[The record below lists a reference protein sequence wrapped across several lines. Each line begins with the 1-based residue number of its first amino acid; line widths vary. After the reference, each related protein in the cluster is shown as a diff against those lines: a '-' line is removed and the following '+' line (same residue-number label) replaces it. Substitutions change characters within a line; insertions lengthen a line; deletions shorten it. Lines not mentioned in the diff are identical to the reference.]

1 MQNDYFNFLD
11 YRAAQRRLAAK
22 FARPRRLLLH
32 TLAFIVAMTAVWAY
46 GIAWKLWYFQ
56 QNFQLPVLIGVVWS
70 VLLLV
75 HALVHYRNSAAT
87 NEKRELAVEDEMR
100 QFTQDNRDS
109 LDHDS
114 LFALHR
120 KFEAELEAQG
130 RWSVTLL
137 AFAVVNFISWGV
149 SAFDIGTSWPF
160 QMTLPLA
167 IMTLGGVNLF
177 LNWQD
182 RRHRDQSG
190 WFVRLPL
197 LHIVA
202 YGAGVIALYIAGMYR
217 MINPW
222 DVHTV
227 IQLWGI
233 VLLLHI
239 VFNVI
244 LWPLLRGFVQGRQD
258 SLQPEKRKP
267 SARLVLSDDGEVLD
281 IDDDADANTFLG
293 SASTKAAQ

>member
-1 MQNDYFNFLD
+1 MQNDYLSFLN
-11 YRAAQRRLAAK
+11 YRATQRRLAAK
-22 FARPRRLLLH
+22 FARPRRLMLH
-32 TLAFIVAMTAVWAY
+32 TLAFIVAMTAIWAY
-46 GIAWKLWYFQ
+46 GLAWRLWFFQ
-56 QNFQLPVLIGVVWS
+56 QNFQLPVWIGVVWS
-70 VLLLV
+70 VLLV
-75 HALVHYRNSAAT
+75 IHALIHYRHSPAMAEN
-87 NEKRELAVEDEMR
+87 RELAVEDEMR

-120 KFEAELEAQG
+120 KFETELETQG

-137 AFAVVNFISWGV
+137 AFAVINFISWGV
-149 SAFDIGTSWPF
+149 SAFDVGTSWPF

-177 LNWQD
+177 LNWQHRRQTD
-182 RRHRDQSG
+182 RKG
-190 WFVRLPL
+190 WFVHLPL

-202 YGAGVIALYIAGMYR
+202 YGAGVIALYIAATYR

-239 VFNVI
+239 LLNVI
-244 LWPLLRGFVQGRQD
+244 VWPLIQRFL
-258 SLQPEKRKP
+258 PENLLSTMPVKRKP
-267 SARLVLSDDGEVLD
+267 PARLILSDDGEVLD
-281 IDDDADANTFLG
+281 IEDEDTNSFSGAASRNT
-293 SASTKAAQ
+293 AQ

>member
-1 MQNDYFNFLD
+1 MQNDYLSFLN

-22 FARPRRLLLH
+22 FARPRRLMLH
-32 TLAFIVAMTAVWAY
+32 TLAFIVAMTAMWAY
-46 GIAWKLWYFQ
+46 GIAWRLWDFQ
-56 QNFQLPVLIGVVWS
+56 GNFQLPVLIGVVWS
-70 VLLLV
+70 VLLVL
-75 HALVHYRNSAAT
+75 HALIHYRYCAALT
-87 NEKRELAVEDEMR
+87 ENRELAVEAEMR
-100 QFTQDNRDS
+100 QLTQDNRDQ

-114 LFALHR
+114 LFVLHR

-149 SAFDIGTSWPF
+149 SAFDVGTSWPF

-177 LNWQD
+177 LNWQHRRQTD
-182 RRHRDQSG
+182 RKG

-202 YGAGVIALYIAGMYR
+202 YGAGVIALYIAAVYR

-227 IQLWGI
+227 IQLWGV

-239 VFNVI
+239 LLNVI
-244 LWPLLRGFVQGRQD
+244 VWPFMQRFLPENLL
-258 SLQPEKRKP
+258 STMPAKRKP
-267 SARLVLSDDGEVLD
+267 PARLVLSDDGEVLD
-281 IDDDADANTFLG
+281 IEDDDADNFSTA
-293 SASTKAAQ
+293 ASQNAAQ

>member
-1 MQNDYFNFLD
+1 MQNDYLSFLN

-22 FARPRRLLLH
+22 FARPRWLMLH
-32 TLAFIVAMTAVWAY
+32 TLAFIVAMTAVWGY

-70 VLLLV
+70 VLLV
-75 HALVHYRNSAAT
+75 VQALVHYRNSAAM

-100 QFTQDNRDS
+100 QFTQNNRDS

-120 KFEAELEAQG
+120 NFEADLETQG

-137 AFAVVNFISWGV
+137 TFAVINFISWGV
-149 SAFDIGTSWPF
+149 SAFDVGTSWPF

-177 LNWQD
+177 LNWQHRRQTD
-182 RRHRDQSG
+182 RKG

-202 YGAGVIALYIAGMYR
+202 YGAGVIVLGLAGMYR
-217 MINPW
+217 MINGW
-222 DVHTV
+222 DANTL
-227 IQLWGI
+227 IKGWSII
-233 VLLLHI
+233 VLLHI

-244 LWPLLRGFVQGRQD
+244 VWPLLKGFVTRRQD

-267 SARLVLSDDGEVLD
+267 SARLVLSDDGEVLA
-281 IDDDADANTFLG
+281 IDDEDADTFLG
-293 SASTKAAQ
+293 TASQKTL

>member
-1 MQNDYFNFLD
+1 MQNDYLSFLN

-22 FARPRRLLLH
+22 FARPRRLMLH
-32 TLAFIVAMTAVWAY
+32 TLAFIVAMTAIWAY
-46 GIAWKLWYFQ
+46 GIAWKLWHFQ

-70 VLLLV
+70 VLLVV
-75 HALVHYRNSAAT
+75 HALVHYRRSPAMSEN
-87 NEKRELAVEDEMR
+87 RELAVEAEMR
-100 QFTQDNRDS
+100 QFTHDNRDQ

-114 LFALHR
+114 LFTLHR
-120 KFEAELEAQG
+120 KFEADLEAQG

-137 AFAVVNFISWGV
+137 SFAVINFISWGV
-149 SAFDIGTSWPF
+149 SAFDIGSSWPF

-177 LNWQD
+177 LNWQHRRQTD
-182 RRHRDQSG
+182 RKG

-202 YGAGVIALYIAGMYR
+202 YGAGVIALYIAAAYR
-217 MINPW
+217 MINAW
-222 DVHTV
+222 DAHTV

-239 VFNVI
+239 LVNVSA
-244 LWPLLRGFVQGRQD
+244 WPLMQRFL
-258 SLQPEKRKP
+258 PENLLSTMPTKRKP
-267 SARLVLSDDGEVLD
+267 PARLVLSDDGEVLD
-281 IDDDADANTFLG
+281 IEDIAAD
-293 SASTKAAQ
+293 SMASQS